1 MTAQTFAR
9 LFRCLGYEF
18 ANHDLCRQA
27 LTHRSFGSHNYERL
41 EFLGDSILGMVVTTY
56 LYDQAKRASEGELS
70 RMRASLVKQVTLA
83 EIARELNLGE
93 HLIMGEGELKSGGF
107 DRDSILAD
115 TLEALIGSIYLDS
128 DLASAEACVHRWFA
142 DRLSETIHQTATKD
156 AKTRLQELVQ
166 ARRVSLPRYEVVE
179 AIGPDHERLFV
190 VACYCDLLSEPVL
203 GEAGARRAA
212 EQSAASKALEVL
224 FDV

>member
-1 MTAQTFAR
+1 MTAQTLAR

-56 LYDQAKRASEGELS
+56 LYDQAEHASEGELS
-70 RMRASLVKQVTLA
+70 RMRASLVKQMTLA

-115 TLEALIGSIYLDS
+115 TLEALIGAIYLDS
-128 DLASAEACVHRWFA
+128 DLASADACVHRWFA

-166 ARRVSLPRYEVVE
+166 ARRVSLPRYEVVG

-212 EQSAASKALEVL
+212 EQSAASKALEIL